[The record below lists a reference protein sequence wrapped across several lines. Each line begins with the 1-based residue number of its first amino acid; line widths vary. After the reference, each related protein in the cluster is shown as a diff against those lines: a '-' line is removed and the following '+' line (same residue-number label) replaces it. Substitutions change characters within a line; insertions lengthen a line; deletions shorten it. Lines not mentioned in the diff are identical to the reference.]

1 MDFEKRYLESN
12 NNEHEEKVENND
24 NQNPDLDYNE
34 VHYNDWEQE
43 EKNNKKNSSGQLKEN
58 EEADNEND
66 DYFSQNSKY
75 YENLYLNQGKAVK
88 YVL

>member
-43 EKNNKKNSSGQLKEN
+43 EKNNKKN
-58 EEADNEND
+58 
-66 DYFSQNSKY
+66 
-75 YENLYLNQGKAVK
+75 
-88 YVL
+88 